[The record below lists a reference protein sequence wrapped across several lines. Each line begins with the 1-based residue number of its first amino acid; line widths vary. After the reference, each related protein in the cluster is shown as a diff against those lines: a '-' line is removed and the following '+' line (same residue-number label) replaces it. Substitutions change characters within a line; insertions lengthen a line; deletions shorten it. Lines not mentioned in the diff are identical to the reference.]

1 MLHSTTAPYPK
12 PNFWT
17 ISKFSL
23 GFGLAIGCL
32 AGAAYGLCISLV
44 GISHPA
50 FLAAAALAM
59 GFGAIFGLGLGL
71 AESVILTVG
80 IYSWR
85 RWLDP
90 QQRAEKWLLWLLPAV
105 IIGLM
110 LGVRWLMLRAD
121 PSDTALWPLIL
132 HPIAIGISAVLVRLV
147 LPNLLN
153 ETTSEYV

>member
-1 MLHSTTAPYPK
+1 MIQPAPAAYPK
-12 PNFWT
+12 PNLWT

-71 AESVILTVG
+71 AESLILALG

-90 QQRAEKWLLWLLPAV
+90 QQRAETWLLWLLPAT
-105 IIGLM
+105 IIAILFGI
-110 LGVRWLMLRAD
+110 RWLLILAD

-132 HPIAIGISAVLVRLV
+132 HPIAIVISGGLARLV

-153 ETTSEYV
+153 ETTSEYL